1 MLLMLLCRSSP
12 VSAQLPVVPAIDS
25 LYDTMCVLTVSSWSR
40 RHADV
45 QRGSQLFFRR
55 YALIIDQASVESAD
69 HRAVYYLTD
78 SYTTNGYDPSKGIT
92 NIPDVGGVRDLML
105 ISATARLSLY

>member
-1 MLLMLLCRSSP
+1 MARLVLLTLLCRSSP

-55 YALIIDQASVESAD
+55 YALIIDQASLSSANELVGY
-69 HRAVYYLTD
+69 HRQTLTRRTAMIRARA
-78 SYTTNGYDPSKGIT
+78 SPTFRTWEGYVI
-92 NIPDVGGVRDLML
+92 
-105 ISATARLSLY
+105 